1 MGTNGPVGVNHLAI
15 YEAMRLY
22 RIKNRQE
29 CFEKVVHL
37 HSWWMEENQEKAG
50 ET

>member
-1 MGTNGPVGVNHLAI
+1 MDTNGPVGVNHLAI